1 LSKCLSSLLV
11 EEPHFGQLCNLSDLL
26 HCSNQWTRTHLQLER
41 SSRSDKL
48 HTCPARSDACRI
60 RTRTYAYARLHTRTY
75 ARNMMMMMMMM
86 MMTPYSS
93 VGSGSAAGAGAGSGA
108 GAASGAGSAAGAG
121 SGAAA
126 GPGGVL
132 GTWSPMCGAIPIQ
145 GLLLLLLLQTLGH
158 GTPMLDR
165 LLGLF
170 KSSSSSSSSCCA
182 RPCVRCCPTAL
193 PILAFV
199 VVALACQSSR
209 SSLSYWLASVDWLA
223 SVEIK

>member
-1 LSKCLSSLLV
+1 
-11 EEPHFGQLCNLSDLL
+11 
-26 HCSNQWTRTHLQLER
+26 
-41 SSRSDKL
+41 
-48 HTCPARSDACRI
+48 
-60 RTRTYAYARLHTRTY
+60 
-75 ARNMMMMMMMM
+75 MMMMMM
-86 MMTPYSS
+86 MMTPYS

-209 SSLSYWLASVDWLA
+209 SSLSYWLASV
-223 SVEIK
+223 EIKLYSIIAYTYVRTYVLT